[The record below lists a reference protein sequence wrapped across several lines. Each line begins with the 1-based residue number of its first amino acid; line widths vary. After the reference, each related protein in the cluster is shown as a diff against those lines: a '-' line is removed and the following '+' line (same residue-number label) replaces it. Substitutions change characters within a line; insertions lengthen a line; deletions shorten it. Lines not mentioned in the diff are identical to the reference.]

1 MKELVVISSSFD
13 SYYDFLELL
22 EATEHVAIFI
32 ANKGR
37 ITIDPST
44 DFPGDQTLH
53 VEWATRLFDLV
64 YTRGY
69 NPKESWVPQFIWS
82 LDKLLVPIYRLTG
95 LTYLVQKYQ
104 EFMYIMAYKDAIK
117 LYPKQREELLKR
129 AERLDLLVR
138 GGVIL
143 SMSDYKKGVC

>member
-1 MKELVVISSSFD
+1 MSSFD

-37 ITIDPST
+37 ITIDPAT

-53 VEWATRLFDLV
+53 VEWGTCLFDLV

-69 NPKESWVPQFIWS
+69 NSRESWVPKWVWRV
-82 LDKLLVPIYRLTG
+82 DKFLTPVYRFTG
-95 LTYLVQKYQ
+95 LTYLVEKYQ
-104 EFMYIMAYKDAIK
+104 EFMYVQAYKDAIK

-138 GGVIL
+138 AGVIS